1 MCIALRFGLDSVE
14 NAAWNVFLNLLE
26 KQDNERD
33 PKTEKEKE
41 DIKNKLR
48 KLNKT
53 LMKFEST

>member
-1 MCIALRFGLDSVE
+1 MCTALRFGLDSVE
-14 NAAWNVFLNLLE
+14 NAAWNVFWNLLE

-53 LMKFEST
+53 LMKFESA